1 MATYTSSTAVTARL
15 AADGKNWKDWIKQL
29 INYAAADGAVA
40 VLDGA
45 PRPEF
50 DATDDKYRI
59 TAMQRPIT
67 HPLGTS
73 TDVIQAELDRVGKL
87 NKTIGPFNNEARQL
101 LKEDKLAL
109 DSWVARDARLQNT
122 ILSSIDKPLVAQ
134 VRTCPTAHDMYKA
147 LKDLNS
153 NGDYANA
160 ALAWTAFI
168 DLRAETQPTVRSYI
182 GKFRETIN
190 DITVQGI
197 TLGWKKP
204 SAVPGTSADRDI
216 EDLLIIHFL
225 HGLARV
231 LPQWVEARN
240 NDLRQGHTWS
250 IDTLVA
256 SLEDHLRHA
265 PDEPVKTFLSVSK
278 QAEEK
283 RVLTRLNGRG
293 NGNNSNQNSTST
305 PSSLPTRN
313 NNQQKRT
320 PQPVG
325 MCDHCKREH
334 PGPNELCWKLHPSLT
349 PDNVKKRTADNA
361 AKKAA
366 AAAARTNVTV
376 AKNSNDDDADQYDA
390 HSYVTVATF
399 VSPTLLK
406 KAVSNHDYQQRYC
419 YDTAANRHV
428 FNNRSKF
435 YEYAPIDNDV
445 HGSTGSTTA
454 AGVGTV
460 RLEVVKADGT
470 TEKISLQ
477 NVLYCPDFATNVIS
491 QAPFK
496 RAGVWY
502 HSGKDKLY
510 TASDEELAYLPEIDG
525 IPNFLVVT
533 ESSKA
538 PAALSYASLVCYR
551 SSADEPSSSRPATDW
566 HHIMGHAGIDAI
578 KDTAKVVHGMKL
590 TTSTVTNCEPCGL
603 SKSKRNISRIQQ
615 TPPNTALGKV
625 HVDVVGPITIP
636 GKDGERYFMPITD
649 GKSRRQ
655 WLFTSDSRAVLGQQL
670 INWCKAMKAKGFTIT
685 IHTDNAREFINASN
699 KQYFDS
705 VGIEVVTSPP
715 YDATRNGIAERANG
729 ITEDRTRGALIAAK
743 LPIKLWPYAAKY
755 MARIHNLVSN
765 SNLPGK
771 ITPLEAWNR
780 SIGYPNPVP
789 NVAKMHAFGHVGY
802 AHIPAQKRVKGDKFA
817 PRAHKG
823 HLVGMIGENIYQ
835 MWIPE
840 TDEIVTTASVR
851 FDSYDSP
858 STPPLSPIIGPSPS
872 PKVLPFKPLINRLA
886 DAATTPPAPPQDGDG
901 GDLDNHQLPRAD
913 GGDGFDG
920 FEDDDEAPPAP
931 PTRGNN
937 KAARRHEINAD
948 LNPAHIIHGPRNR
961 RARAFFTSSTFD
973 RCFAMALVKPTLGSK
988 LSELPPEPRNYRQF
1002 LKHPRRD
1009 DLQLAM
1015 DDEYNALIANG
1026 TWRPATAEEIAKYEI
1041 IPGQWVWTYK
1051 GNAQGY
1057 HVKDKAR
1064 MVACGNKQQES
1075 IWYREVYSYVVR
1087 TSTLRIL
1094 LALVAYFDLECE
1106 QIDMITAYLNAHL
1119 DDDDVVLLR
1128 LPAGCT
1134 GFGNIVRLRRGMY
1147 GLRQSALLWYNDLK
1161 DSLKDLGFEP
1171 IEADPCVFVNP
1182 TTKAIIV
1189 VYVDDLI
1196 LITRDVTSM
1205 KALKSQLLNRYKAR
1219 DLGPIGFYLGI
1230 RILRD
1235 RPNRSLSMTM
1245 DSYVDRIVDE
1255 YHLANAPK
1263 ADNPLP
1269 KSALTLIKRDD
1280 IADNNLIQQYQSLV
1294 AKLLYPTSIIRCDL
1308 AWHVNFMARF
1318 ANNPTLEQ
1326 LSLLKHMLRY
1336 YNGTATLGIKYQG
1349 DLKDAN
1355 MDDPD
1360 HMIGLKAYSDSA
1372 HGDNNERKSSSGYVI
1387 KMAGGVVSYK
1397 SYRQRLVTLSS
1408 TESEYIAMTYAAK
1421 EINWLQRLL
1430 SQVGYVGN
1438 DLKPFK
1444 LYTDNQPALN
1454 MIRKDGHH
1462 ERTKHIDAY
1471 FKYTKQQY
1479 KDGNLKLDY
1488 LPGVEMPADG
1498 LTKPLDKQEHAKFI
1512 GLIDMVNVPRM

>member
-1 MATYTSSTAVTARL
+1 
-15 AADGKNWKDWIKQL
+15 
-29 INYAAADGAVA
+29 
-40 VLDGA
+40 
-45 PRPEF
+45 
-50 DATDDKYRI
+50 
-59 TAMQRPIT
+59 
-67 HPLGTS
+67 
-73 TDVIQAELDRVGKL
+73 
-87 NKTIGPFNNEARQL
+87 
-101 LKEDKLAL
+101 
-109 DSWVARDARLQNT
+109 
-122 ILSSIDKPLVAQ
+122 
-134 VRTCPTAHDMYKA
+134 
-147 LKDLNS
+147 
-153 NGDYANA
+153 
-160 ALAWTAFI
+160 
-168 DLRAETQPTVRSYI
+168 
-182 GKFRETIN
+182 
-190 DITVQGI
+190 
-197 TLGWKKP
+197 
-204 SAVPGTSADRDI
+204 
-216 EDLLIIHFL
+216 
-225 HGLARV
+225 
-231 LPQWVEARN
+231 
-240 NDLRQGHTWS
+240 
-250 IDTLVA
+250 
-256 SLEDHLRHA
+256 
-265 PDEPVKTFLSVSK
+265 
-278 QAEEK
+278 
-283 RVLTRLNGRG
+283 
-293 NGNNSNQNSTST
+293 
-305 PSSLPTRN
+305 
-313 NNQQKRT
+313 
-320 PQPVG
+320 
-325 MCDHCKREH
+325 
-334 PGPNELCWKLHPSLT
+334 
-349 PDNVKKRTADNA
+349 
-361 AKKAA
+361 
-366 AAAARTNVTV
+366 
-376 AKNSNDDDADQYDA
+376 
-390 HSYVTVATF
+390 
-399 VSPTLLK
+399 
-406 KAVSNHDYQQRYC
+406 
-419 YDTAANRHV
+419 
-428 FNNRSKF
+428 
-435 YEYAPIDNDV
+435 
-445 HGSTGSTTA
+445 
-454 AGVGTV
+454 
-460 RLEVVKADGT
+460 
-470 TEKISLQ
+470 
-477 NVLYCPDFATNVIS
+477 
-491 QAPFK
+491 
-496 RAGVWY
+496 
-502 HSGKDKLY
+502 
-510 TASDEELAYLPEIDG
+510 
-525 IPNFLVVT
+525 
-533 ESSKA
+533 
-538 PAALSYASLVCYR
+538 
-551 SSADEPSSSRPATDW
+551 
-566 HHIMGHAGIDAI
+566 MGHAGIDAI

-920 FEDDDEAPPAP
+920 FEDDDEAPQP
-931 PTRGNN
+931 PSVS
-937 KAARRHEINAD
+937 
-948 LNPAHIIHGPRNR
+948 P
-961 RARAFFTSSTFD
+961 
-973 RCFAMALVKPTLGSK
+973 
-988 LSELPPEPRNYRQF
+988 
-1002 LKHPRRD
+1002 
-1009 DLQLAM
+1009 
-1015 DDEYNALIANG
+1015 
-1026 TWRPATAEEIAKYEI
+1026 
-1041 IPGQWVWTYK
+1041 
-1051 GNAQGY
+1051 
-1057 HVKDKAR
+1057 
-1064 MVACGNKQQES
+1064 
-1075 IWYREVYSYVVR
+1075 
-1087 TSTLRIL
+1087 
-1094 LALVAYFDLECE
+1094 
-1106 QIDMITAYLNAHL
+1106 
-1119 DDDDVVLLR
+1119 
-1128 LPAGCT
+1128 
-1134 GFGNIVRLRRGMY
+1134 IV
-1147 GLRQSALLWYNDLK
+1147 
-1161 DSLKDLGFEP
+1161 
-1171 IEADPCVFVNP
+1171 
-1182 TTKAIIV
+1182 
-1189 VYVDDLI
+1189 
-1196 LITRDVTSM
+1196 
-1205 KALKSQLLNRYKAR
+1205 ALKSQLLNRYKAR

-1360 HMIGLKAYSDSA
+1360 HMIGLKAY
-1372 HGDNNERKSSSGYVI
+1372 
-1387 KMAGGVVSYK
+1387 
-1397 SYRQRLVTLSS
+1397 
-1408 TESEYIAMTYAAK
+1408 
-1421 EINWLQRLL
+1421 
-1430 SQVGYVGN
+1430 
-1438 DLKPFK
+1438 
-1444 LYTDNQPALN
+1444 
-1454 MIRKDGHH
+1454 
-1462 ERTKHIDAY
+1462 
-1471 FKYTKQQY
+1471 
-1479 KDGNLKLDY
+1479 
-1488 LPGVEMPADG
+1488 
-1498 LTKPLDKQEHAKFI
+1498 
-1512 GLIDMVNVPRM
+1512 

>member
-1 MATYTSSTAVTARL
+1 
-15 AADGKNWKDWIKQL
+15 
-29 INYAAADGAVA
+29 
-40 VLDGA
+40 
-45 PRPEF
+45 
-50 DATDDKYRI
+50 
-59 TAMQRPIT
+59 
-67 HPLGTS
+67 
-73 TDVIQAELDRVGKL
+73 
-87 NKTIGPFNNEARQL
+87 
-101 LKEDKLAL
+101 
-109 DSWVARDARLQNT
+109 
-122 ILSSIDKPLVAQ
+122 
-134 VRTCPTAHDMYKA
+134 MYKA

-313 NNQQKRT
+313 NNQQKR
-320 PQPVG
+320 
-325 MCDHCKREH
+325 
-334 PGPNELCWKLHPSLT
+334 PNELCWKLHPSLT

-496 RAGVWY
+496 RAG
-502 HSGKDKLY
+502 
-510 TASDEELAYLPEIDG
+510 IDG

-802 AHIPAQKRVKGDKFA
+802 AHIPAQKRVKG
-817 PRAHKG
+817 

-1057 HVKDKAR
+1057 H
-1064 MVACGNKQQES
+1064 
-1075 IWYREVYSYVVR
+1075 
-1087 TSTLRIL
+1087 
-1094 LALVAYFDLECE
+1094 
-1106 QIDMITAYLNAHL
+1106 
-1119 DDDDVVLLR
+1119 
-1128 LPAGCT
+1128 
-1134 GFGNIVRLRRGMY
+1134 
-1147 GLRQSALLWYNDLK
+1147 
-1161 DSLKDLGFEP
+1161 
-1171 IEADPCVFVNP
+1171 
-1182 TTKAIIV
+1182 TT
-1189 VYVDDLI
+1189 
-1196 LITRDVTSM
+1196 
-1205 KALKSQLLNRYKAR
+1205 
-1219 DLGPIGFYLGI
+1219 
-1230 RILRD
+1230 
-1235 RPNRSLSMTM
+1235 
-1245 DSYVDRIVDE
+1245 
-1255 YHLANAPK
+1255 
-1263 ADNPLP
+1263 LP

-1336 YNGTATLGIKYQG
+1336 YNGTATLGIK
-1349 DLKDAN
+1349 
-1355 MDDPD
+1355 P
-1360 HMIGLKAYSDSA
+1360 
-1372 HGDNNERKSSSGYVI
+1372 
-1387 KMAGGVVSYK
+1387 
-1397 SYRQRLVTLSS
+1397 
-1408 TESEYIAMTYAAK
+1408 
-1421 EINWLQRLL
+1421 
-1430 SQVGYVGN
+1430 
-1438 DLKPFK
+1438 
-1444 LYTDNQPALN
+1444 
-1454 MIRKDGHH
+1454 
-1462 ERTKHIDAY
+1462 
-1471 FKYTKQQY
+1471 
-1479 KDGNLKLDY
+1479 
-1488 LPGVEMPADG
+1488 
-1498 LTKPLDKQEHAKFI
+1498 
-1512 GLIDMVNVPRM
+1512 

>member
-293 NGNNSNQNSTST
+293 NGNNSNQNSTPT

-802 AHIPAQKRVKGDKFA
+802 AHIPAQKRVTGDKFA

-1057 HVKDKAR
+1057 H
-1064 MVACGNKQQES
+1064 
-1075 IWYREVYSYVVR
+1075 
-1087 TSTLRIL
+1087 
-1094 LALVAYFDLECE
+1094 
-1106 QIDMITAYLNAHL
+1106 
-1119 DDDDVVLLR
+1119 
-1128 LPAGCT
+1128 
-1134 GFGNIVRLRRGMY
+1134 
-1147 GLRQSALLWYNDLK
+1147 
-1161 DSLKDLGFEP
+1161 
-1171 IEADPCVFVNP
+1171 
-1182 TTKAIIV
+1182 
-1189 VYVDDLI
+1189 
-1196 LITRDVTSM
+1196 
-1205 KALKSQLLNRYKAR
+1205 ALKSQLLNRYKAR

-1336 YNGTATLGIKYQG
+1336 YNGTATLGIK
-1349 DLKDAN
+1349 
-1355 MDDPD
+1355 P
-1360 HMIGLKAYSDSA
+1360 
-1372 HGDNNERKSSSGYVI
+1372 
-1387 KMAGGVVSYK
+1387 
-1397 SYRQRLVTLSS
+1397 
-1408 TESEYIAMTYAAK
+1408 
-1421 EINWLQRLL
+1421 
-1430 SQVGYVGN
+1430 
-1438 DLKPFK
+1438 
-1444 LYTDNQPALN
+1444 
-1454 MIRKDGHH
+1454 
-1462 ERTKHIDAY
+1462 
-1471 FKYTKQQY
+1471 
-1479 KDGNLKLDY
+1479 
-1488 LPGVEMPADG
+1488 
-1498 LTKPLDKQEHAKFI
+1498 
-1512 GLIDMVNVPRM
+1512 